1 MRSHIAIKSN
11 WNDSM
16 RAPNAGT
23 SVNQIQRFYA
33 RNLPLLTEL
42 AKNLPS
48 FGE

>member
-1 MRSHIAIKSN
+1 
-11 WNDSM
+11 M

-23 SVNQIQRFYA
+23 SVNQIERFYA
-33 RNLPLLTEL
+33 CNLPLSTEL